1 MLHIGITANACKSE
15 ETAGCHHIR
24 PRLSDDQMAPS
35 GFFDLLK
42 SQVSVEGSFPSQQG
56 NVAKEVNKEVNNEA
70 DTEKET
76 LTGYREAQ
84 MEKPRE
90 KSPEEISRDSTNPPK
105 RAEAEPQHSDT
116 MQKPSVE
123 KVPPSAEA
131 KSSDAK
137 AQPHAEIKEIKK
149 EIKEE
154 KSAKPEQASRKQ
166 SPRQTKGIDFSDF
179 SPALQKLIDLIP
191 HERAEGREIRQAAI
205 EVHNLL
211 RDRDQSHRHR
221 ALNEALTRLNA
232 AMKKIDRLIRNP
244 QDGASIIPDASTVKQ
259 VKAERNLTGQERGKW
274 TPADHQEVAMP
285 QIKEVLKKVESILE
299 GLKAETRSNREGSES
314 RTAETPLSGSAKGD
328 AASARSKAHE
338 AIRASADTFR
348 QNLQQIIENARVVVK
363 DRANG
368 SFSIRLH
375 PAELGRL
382 TVQMGLY
389 DGVIHGKFLV
399 ESTQARDLLLE
410 NLEQIH
416 QQLRD
421 AGIAVGDFQVSVN
434 DHRPRMAR
442 NEQDHM
448 PIPSSE
454 PAAAD
459 RERDFAA
466 HARPYHEGIINLV
479 I

>member
-1 MLHIGITANACKSE
+1 MLHIGITANTAKSGE
-15 ETAGCHHIR
+15 AAGCHHAR
-24 PRLSDDQMAPS
+24 PRMSDDRMAPS

-42 SQVSVEGSFPSQQG
+42 SHVPVDGSFPSQQG
-56 NVAKEVNKEVNNEA
+56 NVAKEVKEVNEVNKEVN
-70 DTEKET
+70 TEKNTQTE
-76 LTGYREAQ
+76 YREAQ
-84 MEKPRE
+84 IEKPSE
-90 KSPEEISRDSTNPPK
+90 KSPEEISRDSTNPAK
-105 RAEAEPQHSDT
+105 RADT
-116 MQKPSVE
+116 DAQPSE
-123 KVPPSAEA
+123 TTHKQSGENAPPSAEA

-137 AQPHAEIKEIKK
+137 AQPHAEIK
-149 EIKEE
+149 KEE
-154 KSAKPEQASRKQ
+154 KIAKPEQASRKQ
-166 SPRQTKGIDFSDF
+166 SPRQMKGIDFSEF

-205 EVHNLL
+205 EVRDLL
-211 RDRDQSHRHR
+211 RDREQSHRHR
-221 ALNEALTRLNA
+221 ALNDALTRLNA
-232 AMKKIDRLIRNP
+232 VMKKIDRLIRNP
-244 QDGASIIPDASTVKQ
+244 QDGASVIPDASTVKQ
-259 VKAERNLTGQERGKW
+259 VRAERNHKGQERGKW
-274 TPADHQEVAMP
+274 PPADHQDVAMP
-285 QIKEVLKKVESILE
+285 QIREVLKRVESILE
-299 GLKAETRSNREGSES
+299 GLKAETRSNREGSEG
-314 RTAETPLSGSAKGD
+314 RTTEMPLSGPAKEGD

-348 QNLQQIIENARVVVK
+348 QNLHQIIENARVVLK

-382 TVQMGLY
+382 TVQMGLH
-389 DGVIHGKFLV
+389 DGVIHGRFLV

-442 NEQDHM
+442 NEQDLM

-454 PAAAD
+454 PEAED